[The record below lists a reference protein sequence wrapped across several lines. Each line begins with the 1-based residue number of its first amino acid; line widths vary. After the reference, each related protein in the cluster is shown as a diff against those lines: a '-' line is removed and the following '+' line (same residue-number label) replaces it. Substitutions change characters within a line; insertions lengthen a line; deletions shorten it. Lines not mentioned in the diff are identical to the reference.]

1 MRWRRSRLRW
11 QRNEDRLRSFRI
23 RTKMNHHPRH
33 GSEILKN
40 VEEFSPQYQEENAD
54 ESLVTDNVENDV
66 TVDTFLAKA
75 DIVSEALDTEVP
87 GVDDSVVEDVLI
99 IDTDSASTKK
109 AERFRNEFAIFF
121 SVLRWIRLHS
131 FV

>member
-1 MRWRRSRLRW
+1 MRWRQSRLRW

-33 GSEILKN
+33 GSEILKYL
-40 VEEFSPQYQEENAD
+40 EEFSAQYQEENAD
-54 ESLVTDNVENDV
+54 ESLVTDNVDNDV

-99 IDTDSASTKK
+99 IDLDSASTRK
-109 AERFRNEFAIFF
+109 AERFRNEFAFF
-121 SVLRWIRLHS
+121 LL
-131 FV
+131 FLGG

>member
-1 MRWRRSRLRW
+1 
-11 QRNEDRLRSFRI
+11 
-23 RTKMNHHPRH
+23 MNHHPRH
-33 GSEILKN
+33 GSEILKYL
-40 VEEFSPQYQEENAD
+40 EEFSPQYQEENAD

-66 TVDTFLAKA
+66 TVDTFLAIS

-87 GVDDSVVEDVLI
+87 GMDDSVVEDVLI

-121 SVLRWIRLHS
+121 LFLGG
-131 FV
+131 